1 MAVEDIAYISLNLS
15 PTLGA
20 NDTVVGVR
28 VVPAGRDGNLV
39 YARSLNEGEPDNG
52 ERIPLEI
59 GDKLVCPPGSIKVT
73 LEDVDRYAEQEF
85 DGYAPIINT
94 VWTWLHVPPSPD
106 EFFFNFMLT
115 ASRRLDDAHAL
126 CASALRELGHR
137 PDEPFIKTR
146 SRIFN
151 AFGNAEQMCIYL
163 SLVIE
168 LINDARTRFSLK
180 TDVPAEVEEIAS
192 RVRAI
197 RNAFMHPYSHVPG
210 GHIDKEDLGDPTEI
224 LDQEELLSHGILSF
238 AGHSLDLRKQII
250 PTLIA
255 TRKFI
260 YDVISEIGTTKT
272 YNGAIEMGPFEDG

>member
-85 DGYAPIINT
+85 DGYAPITNT

>member
-1 MAVEDIAYISLNLS
+1 MTVEDIAYISLNLS

-85 DGYAPIINT
+85 DGYAPITNT

-210 GHIDKEDLGDPTEI
+210 GHIDKEDLEVWPE
-224 LDQEELLSHGILSF
+224 SHWPSF
-238 AGHSLDLRKQII
+238 ALRQ
-250 PTLIA
+250 
-255 TRKFI
+255 
-260 YDVISEIGTTKT
+260 S
-272 YNGAIEMGPFEDG
+272 DGLQFVRA

>member
-85 DGYAPIINT
+85 DGYAPITNT

-180 TDVPAEVEEIAS
+180 TGS
-192 RVRAI
+192 MMHGL
-197 RNAFMHPYSHVPG
+197 AF
-210 GHIDKEDLGDPTEI
+210 L
-224 LDQEELLSHGILSF
+224 
-238 AGHSLDLRKQII
+238 
-250 PTLIA
+250 
-255 TRKFI
+255 
-260 YDVISEIGTTKT
+260 
-272 YNGAIEMGPFEDG
+272 

>member
-15 PTLGA
+15 PTLEA

-85 DGYAPIINT
+85 DGYAPITNT

-260 YDVISEIGTTKT
+260 YDVISEIGTTET

>member
-1 MAVEDIAYISLNLS
+1 MNLS

-85 DGYAPIINT
+85 DGYAPITNT

-126 CASALRELGHR
+126 CASALRELGYR

-180 TDVPAEVEEIAS
+180 TDVPAP
-192 RVRAI
+192 R
-197 RNAFMHPYSHVPG
+197 
-210 GHIDKEDLGDPTEI
+210 
-224 LDQEELLSHGILSF
+224 
-238 AGHSLDLRKQII
+238 
-250 PTLIA
+250 
-255 TRKFI
+255 
-260 YDVISEIGTTKT
+260 
-272 YNGAIEMGPFEDG
+272 

>member
-85 DGYAPIINT
+85 DGYAPITNT

-260 YDVISEIGTTKT
+260 YDVISEIGTTET

>member
-15 PTLGA
+15 PTLEA

-85 DGYAPIINT
+85 DGYAPITNT

-180 TDVPAEVEEIAS
+180 TDVPAEVEEIAG

-260 YDVISEIGTTKT
+260 YDVISEIGTTET

>member
-20 NDTVVGVR
+20 NDTAVGVR

-85 DGYAPIINT
+85 DGYAPITNT

>member
-15 PTLGA
+15 LTLEA

-85 DGYAPIINT
+85 DGYAPITNT

-180 TDVPAEVEEIAS
+180 TDVPAEVEEIAG